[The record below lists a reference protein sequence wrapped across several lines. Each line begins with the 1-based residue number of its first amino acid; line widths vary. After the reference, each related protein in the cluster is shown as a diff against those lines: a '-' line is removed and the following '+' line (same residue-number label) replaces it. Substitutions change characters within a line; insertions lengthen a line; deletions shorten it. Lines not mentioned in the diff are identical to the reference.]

1 MKNEFTN
8 IFTIGFAETSAP
20 DFFELLRRVGV
31 QRIIDIRLHP
41 NSQLSG
47 FAKQDHLAYFLK
59 KIVGAEYVH
68 LPILAPTPALFN
80 AYKRAN
86 GSWDEYST
94 AFLRLMEERRIE
106 LELDPSL
113 FKDGCLLCSENQP
126 HHCHRR
132 LVAEYLRGKWENVE
146 ISHLA

>member
-8 IFTIGFAETSAP
+8 IFTIGFAETSAAG
-20 DFFELLRRVGV
+20 FFELLRRVGV

-41 NSQLSG
+41 NSQLAG

-80 AYKRAN
+80 SFKREK
-86 GSWDEYST
+86 GSWEDYSA
-94 AFLRLMEERRIE
+94 AFLQLMEERQIE
-106 LELDPSL
+106 KQLDRSI

>member
-8 IFTIGFAETSAP
+8 IFTIGFTETTAAN
-20 DFFELLRRVGV
+20 FFEVIRRVGV
-31 QRIIDIRLHP
+31 QRVIDIRLRP
-41 NSQLSG
+41 NSQLAG
-47 FAKQDHLAYFLK
+47 FAKQAHLEYFLK

-80 AYKRAN
+80 AYKRRD
-86 GSWDEYST
+86 GSWVDYSA
-94 AFLRLMEERRIE
+94 AFLRLMEERQIE
-106 LELDPSL
+106 KELDPSL

-126 HHCHRR
+126 HYCHRR